1 MKTAGEGFS
10 NVGSKLL
17 LAVTAPAPIAA
28 TGAAS
33 VRLVSDTAESMN
45 KVEVAFGSVSQSVK
59 DWSDTTLKKGNS
71 T

>member
-17 LAVTAPAPIAA
+17 LAVTAPIAA